1 MYISNRIIKNLDA
14 MIYASVLFIAYLDTI
29 LAEINDD
36 YHNYNA
42 DLYAYALTIKGL

>member
-1 MYISNRIIKNLDA
+1 

-36 YHNYNA
+36 YYNYNA